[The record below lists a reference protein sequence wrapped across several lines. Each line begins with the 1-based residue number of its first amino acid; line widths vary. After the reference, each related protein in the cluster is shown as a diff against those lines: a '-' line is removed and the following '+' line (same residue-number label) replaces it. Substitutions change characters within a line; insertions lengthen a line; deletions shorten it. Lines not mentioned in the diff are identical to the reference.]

1 LVEDDESFIFN
12 KIVRPAFARAVC
24 AALSISPF
32 KIADEKVLSFTMSQ
46 HSRLGKHSCA
56 FGLPS
61 EIISRIV
68 SASESL
74 DPCASGNKNRA
85 SLACGSSDLT
95 RWSVFAHGQLTKRN
109 TSALSC
115 IIGVRRTILLLVSR
129 PSRLSESLQKEA
141 TEMMEV
147 TAQLSSASKAL
158 WYDAYV
164 SENVVSPPFLHL

>member
-1 LVEDDESFIFN
+1 MVEDDESFIFN

-95 RWSVFAHGQLTKRN
+95 RWSVCLCAWAVDEAKHFGTVVHHRCQKDDPFVSLAPISLERIVTERGHGDDGSH
-109 TSALSC
+109 SATFVC
-115 IIGVRRTILLLVSR
+115 V
-129 PSRLSESLQKEA
+129 K
-141 TEMMEV
+141 
-147 TAQLSSASKAL
+147 SS
-158 WYDAYV
+158 
-164 SENVVSPPFLHL
+164 VV